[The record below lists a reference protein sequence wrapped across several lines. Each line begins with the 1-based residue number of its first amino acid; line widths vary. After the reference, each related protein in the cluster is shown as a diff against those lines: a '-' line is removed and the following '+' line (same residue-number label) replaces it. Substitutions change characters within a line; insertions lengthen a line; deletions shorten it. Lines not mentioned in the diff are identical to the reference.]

1 MIEGIRDVAGRLVSN
16 METTSGSR
24 CLFNLGKSCKEISS
38 DNFVAFEPF
47 GGAGSKIAF
56 VDGGNLEILNG
67 PNLCVQYNRL
77 YFSTFKNMERVKPKA
92 ITSKIEFFSTVS
104 LGFEKDTLHY
114 YTRITPL
121 DEKFTE
127 FLPKEKDLVFSYGE
141 AAKLCGKEHPSPSDI
156 SSIVREFSE
165 LVFSKHILEKE
176 LAPGD
181 MLVRDGNLDLP
192 PGESYIGEIQKTAI
206 NKNIML
212 VGLSKTCSLLTT
224 TANSIIAAIGN
235 IAAEHNLDKKCW
247 YCENI
252 ADEDSY
258 PIDLTF
264 VKLNPSSKYIF
275 RLDLLWEQS
284 RRLKREEKSRIIG
297 AIANEARG
305 KAFPGYPYG
314 LIDADKN
321 ARVRKHEREAI
332 QMLLI
337 SEISRLGKL
346 KEFERLIRAVDAHE
360 KLNII
365 VGD

>member
-1 MIEGIRDVAGRLVSN
+1 LIEGIRKVAGKLVSN
-16 METTSGSR
+16 VETTSGSR
-24 CLFNLGKSCKEISS
+24 RLFNFGKSCKEISS
-38 DNFVAFEPF
+38 NNFVVFEPVE
-47 GGAGSKIAF
+47 GADSKIAF
-56 VDGGNLEILNG
+56 VDGGNLEILSG

-77 YFSTFKNMERVKPKA
+77 YLSIFKNTERIRPKT

-104 LGFEKDTLHY
+104 LGFEKDVLHY
-114 YTRITPL
+114 YTQIAPL

-127 FLPKEKDLVFSYGE
+127 FLPKEKNLTFSYKE
-141 AAKLCGKEHPSPSDI
+141 AAKLCGKERPLPSDI

-165 LVFSKHILEKE
+165 LVFAKHISEKE
-176 LAPGD
+176 LTSGD
-181 MLVRDGNLDLP
+181 MLVRDGNLDIP
-192 PGESYIGEIQKTAI
+192 HGECHMHKIQKIAI
-206 NKNIML
+206 DRGIVL
-212 VGLSKTCSLLTT
+212 IGLSKTCSLLTT
-224 TANSIIAAIGN
+224 TAGSIIAAIGD
-235 IAAEHNLDKKCW
+235 IATEHNLDKKCW

-252 ADEDSY
+252 ADESSY
-258 PIDLTF
+258 PVDLTF

-275 RLDLLWEQS
+275 RLDMLWEQS
-284 RRLKREEKSRIIG
+284 RRLKREEKNHIMG
-297 AIANEARG
+297 VIANEAKG
-305 KAFPGYPYG
+305 KALPGYPYG

-346 KEFERLIRAVDAHE
+346 KEFERLINAINTHE